1 MIFGQYTAELEV
13 DRGLLYPVVSAFRA
27 LLDSNGTARWFMDP
41 KQFWTD
47 HGPKVMEQLMDA
59 LDGHRKNPQSVGKDP
74 NVYRLLYG
82 TVRSIRMDEELKRLR
97 AKLAK

>member
-1 MIFGQYTAELEV
+1 
-13 DRGLLYPVVSAFRA
+13 
-27 LLDSNGTARWFMDP
+27 MDP

-74 NVYRLLYG
+74 NVYRLLPAPSAPSG
-82 TVRSIRMDEELKRLR
+82 WMKN
-97 AKLAK
+97 